1 MFAESVFKFI
11 VYAALGWTGLGFLVL
26 VGLFLVDWTKN
37 KIW

>member
-11 VYAALGWTGLGFLVL
+11 VYSSLIWTGLGFLVL
-26 VGLFLVDWTKN
+26 VGLFLMDWLKK